1 MLKYAHSQDKKQSN
15 LFAVL
20 VNFLVIEMLDSTWK
34 IALSYKFG
42 CYFIGKNL
50 DDYQKYLS

>member
-20 VNFLVIEMLDSTWK
+20 VNFLVIEMLDSYMENCFE
-34 IALSYKFG
+34 L
-42 CYFIGKNL
+42 
-50 DDYQKYLS
+50 

>member
-20 VNFLVIEMLDSTWK
+20 VNFLVIEMLDSYMGNCFE
-34 IALSYKFG
+34 L
-42 CYFIGKNL
+42 
-50 DDYQKYLS
+50 